1 MRRGALIYLRVST
14 KPQAHGDG
22 LVRQLQECIRYADK
36 RRIRIF
42 GVFGDVGSG
51 DGVMPNRTLCYE
63 EAVRMDR
70 WILVES
76 SDRWSRKA
84 AGDDHLPDDRV
95 VVTSPTAIEFEQ
107 KIGRIVGQ
115 YMREMI
121 RGKNIGGMTH
131 GTPK

>member
-22 LVRQLQECIRYADK
+22 LVRQLHECIRYAQE
-36 RRIRIF
+36 RRIAIF

-51 DGVMPNRTLCYE
+51 DGVMPNRTLCHE
-63 EAVRMDR
+63 EAVRKDR

-76 SDRWSRKA
+76 RDRWSRKA
-84 AGDDHLPDDRV
+84 AGVDHLPDDRV
-95 VVTSPTAIEFEQ
+95 VITSPTAIEFEQ

-115 YMREMI
+115 YMRETI
-121 RGKNIGGMTH
+121 RASTGGMTH
-131 GTPK
+131 GTPR